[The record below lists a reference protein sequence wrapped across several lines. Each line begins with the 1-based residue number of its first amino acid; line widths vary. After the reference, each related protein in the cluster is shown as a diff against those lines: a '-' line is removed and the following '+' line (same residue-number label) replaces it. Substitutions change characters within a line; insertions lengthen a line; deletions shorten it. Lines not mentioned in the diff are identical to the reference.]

1 VNWRIAANGVAL
13 VVAISGVASDTSYAK
28 YVGSAGNASHAG
40 AVTVVTAVTAVTE
53 ATQKFVADDARSV
66 LATIKVENEY
76 KTGYR
81 RSLFIHWADLD
92 GDGCDTREEVLKR
105 DSISKP
111 QVDPYRCYVVAGD
124 WFSKYDGKTLSDRS
138 DVDIDHVVAL
148 KEAWDSGAW
157 SWSES
162 QRKAYANDLTDSRS
176 LIAVSDR
183 VNMSKGDK
191 DPSNWMPPL
200 KSYWCTYLGD
210 WISVKA
216 RWGLSMDQ
224 SEFGRIKNLLSS
236 DCSSLTIS
244 GWSAAPVA
252 VSAPATTITTAVA
265 PVVTTPVVTSP
276 VVTTPAS
283 ATTVKSPTSS
293 TVAPSSGSGSSATT
307 PTTNATATTV
317 AQNGAKDIYPGSY
330 CAPVDGL
337 GTYKGTP
344 YICSKTNAEGSP
356 YAGGRARWR
365 KATN

>member
-1 VNWRIAANGVAL
+1 MNWRIAANGVAL

-40 AVTVVTAVTAVTE
+40 AVTVVTAVTAVAE

-236 DCSSLTIS
+236 DCSSLTIG

-293 TVAPSSGSGSSATT
+293 TVAPSSGSGTSATT

>member
-1 VNWRIAANGVAL
+1 MKWRIAANGAAL
-13 VVAISGVASDTSYAK
+13 VIAISSVAYVNGETSVAAK
-28 YVGSAGNASHAG
+28 P
-40 AVTVVTAVTAVTE
+40 
-53 ATQKFVADDARSV
+53 QKFVANDAKSV
-66 LATIKVENEY
+66 LASIKVENEY
-76 KTGYR
+76 KSGYR
-81 RSLFIHWADLD
+81 RSLFVHWSDLD
-92 GDGCDTREEVLKR
+92 GNGCDTREEVLKR

-124 WFSKYDGKTLSDRS
+124 WYSKYDGKTLSDRS

-157 SWSES
+157 AWSMS
-162 QRKAYANDLTDSRS
+162 QRQAFANDLTDRRT
-176 LIAVSDR
+176 LIAVTDR
-183 VNMSKGDK
+183 VNASKSDK

-236 DCSSLTIS
+236 DCSTLTVAGWGAVPSLA
-244 GWSAAPVA
+244 GV
-252 VSAPATTITTAVA
+252 PATSGTAATTAT
-265 PVVTTPVVTSP
+265 TTPRT
-276 VVTTPAS
+276 
-283 ATTVKSPTSS
+283 
-293 TVAPSSGSGSSATT
+293 TVAPSLSPTTSSNNSGTAATT
-307 PTTNATATTV
+307 NTTTV
-317 AQNGAKDIYPGSY
+317 ANSTVNTTSPSGVKDIYPGSY

-337 GTYKGTP
+337 GTYKGTV
-344 YICSKTNAEGSP
+344 YVCSKTNAEGSP

>member
-1 VNWRIAANGVAL
+1 MNWRIAANGAAL
-13 VVAISGVASDTSYAK
+13 VIAISSVAYINGETTMAAK
-28 YVGSAGNASHAG
+28 P
-40 AVTVVTAVTAVTE
+40 
-53 ATQKFVADDARSV
+53 QKFVANDAKSV
-66 LATIKVENEY
+66 LASIKVENEY
-76 KTGYR
+76 KSGYR
-81 RSLFIHWADLD
+81 RSLFVHWSDLD
-92 GDGCDTREEVLKR
+92 GNGCDTREEVLKR

-124 WFSKYDGKTLSDRS
+124 WYSKYDGKTLSDRS

-157 SWSES
+157 AWSMS
-162 QRKAYANDLTDSRS
+162 QRQAFANDLTDRRT
-176 LIAVSDR
+176 LIAVTDR
-183 VNMSKGDK
+183 VNASKSDK

-236 DCSSLTIS
+236 DCSTLTIAGWGAVPSLAGVPTTS
-244 GWSAAPVA
+244 GTA
-252 VSAPATTITTAVA
+252 ATTAT
-265 PVVTTPVVTSP
+265 TTPRT
-276 VVTTPAS
+276 
-283 ATTVKSPTSS
+283 
-293 TVAPSSGSGSSATT
+293 TVAPSLSPTTSSNNSGTAATT
-307 PTTNATATTV
+307 NSTVNTTSPSGV
-317 AQNGAKDIYPGSY
+317 KDIYPGSY

-337 GTYKGTP
+337 GTYKGTV
-344 YICSKTNAEGSP
+344 YVCSKTNAEGSP